1 MFNGIFKQENCSQN
15 ISIVDR
21 NDLVMKK
28 DIYIIPDFE
37 NIVMQS
43 LNVEKN

>member
-1 MFNGIFKQENCSQN
+1 MFNGGILEQENCSQN

-28 DIYIIPDFE
+28 DIYIIQILKILF
-37 NIVMQS
+37 V
-43 LNVEKN
+43 